1 MSDDPGPETP
11 PHTVPDSEETGTA
24 RPNIPQAETLVVE
37 RAKGTSNKTQVAP
50 RTRKFDLDKL
60 WPAIPGGS
68 WPPGFTVS
76 REQIY
81 DEFGRLTG
89 GPQTS

>member
-1 MSDDPGPETP
+1 MFAREDGA
-11 PHTVPDSEETGTA
+11 TA
-24 RPNIPQAETLVVE
+24 RPA
-37 RAKGTSNKTQVAP
+37 VAP
-50 RTRKFDLDKL
+50 RQRNEFDIDKL
-60 WPAIPGGS
+60 LPIVRGGS

-89 GPQTS
+89 GPQDEIADDR